1 MYSLTDQLTWY
12 VINDIGNTI
21 IKVVVARVYSIY
33 YRIILH
39 HDTLHI
45 RQN

>member
-12 VINDIGNTI
+12 VINDIGN